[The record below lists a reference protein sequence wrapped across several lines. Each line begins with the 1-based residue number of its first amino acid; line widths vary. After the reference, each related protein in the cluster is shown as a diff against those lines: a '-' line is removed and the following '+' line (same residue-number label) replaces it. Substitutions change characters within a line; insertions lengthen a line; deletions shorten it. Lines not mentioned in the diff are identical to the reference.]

1 MLMSVVLAC
10 ALVPAVPAQ
19 AQPTAA
25 DAADVSAAE
34 TAADGGADG
43 VDGVDG
49 VDGADAPAATVPDVE
64 SPLVV
69 ADEQTVATVAEAVP
83 PSTAG
88 SYDTAIADANRYQL
102 VIVVRFAGDTTG
114 DGDTG
119 LNAVDPS
126 VLQLTGRRLVERL
139 NGFTDSPFLEPTL
152 YGYVK
157 DVSDGAC
164 RLQSIIPQADEDFR
178 IRYLTLPRAREGYAY
193 AVNVVED
200 ALAAFNRAYPD
211 FDGRSLDGDGDGY
224 ADNVLIVPE
233 VNGSAPV
240 IDSPLWPH
248 KADYTGSGRI
258 GAEGRAVR
266 VGTYTMVDTSHGVST
281 GTIVHETIHAFG
293 AKDLYRAGAKTE
305 DAANRPVGVWDIM
318 AEHAGSRLM
327 RPLAITRQD
336 CGWTKLEETGGGSV
350 TLFAPGSGKRQA
362 VKFKT
367 DLNASEYFVAEFRR
381 ASDAAGGAAGLDM
394 SVEGLPSTIGG
405 SGLVVYRVNPVMKD
419 AGNGNKGPKDYV
431 YIFRPGETG
440 APRGDGA
447 GDLRHA
453 QLSVSGRATL
463 GVADMAAG
471 LADGAITYSDGQNS
485 GIVVSVT
492 EQSDDAITF
501 KLEMPDVTAHD
512 LWKSAVDGKG
522 ATALTE
528 SGFSDTSLVK
538 AADGALYQV
547 CSRLQSGTRGAGAT
561 VYRYDG
567 SSWSSLGSLGN
578 GYGSFSGAVYRN
590 ELYVAGVRYGA
601 ATTIGL
607 WRWSG
612 RAWKEVA
619 TVAVAANK
627 PVLGVAGGAL
637 YLFADGS
644 GSGAQLYRLTG
655 SSLTP
660 VGRRWGSD
668 TIAGAHLFDVG
679 GQPAVMAGN
688 FNSDRTELWTLAN
701 GVWKVARVHSGF
713 AQTVAGYQDGKHS
726 FALTVTQD
734 GALRLI
740 DLAGTSGGGFGEKY
754 SPSPLA
760 LPKAYTASL
769 ALGGD
774 RLYVAL
780 AEAGS
785 QIARVFEASVGN
797 RASWQQVGANV
808 VSPSTAI
815 DVGTIGDAVFVA
827 STATPDDV
835 PMLLQHGSVG
845 PGAIVPAPPL
855 PSEPAKP
862 APAPTPAPKPTP
874 APAPKPTPKPAPS
887 TPAPAPSAPTP
898 APKPPSSAK
907 AKPAPK
913 PRATTFTK
921 VKGGRRAI
929 TLRWKKQT
937 KSVTGYQIRYSTS
950 RKFTKKTT
958 RTRWVKSAKKTSLT
972 VKKLK
977 AKKTYMLKFAHIR
990 KSEPS
995 ITIRSGR
1002 R

>member
-25 DAADVSAAE
+25 DAADASAAE
-34 TAADGGADG
+34 TAADGGAEA
-43 VDGVDG
+43 
-49 VDGADAPAATVPDVE
+49 ADAPAATVPDVE

-69 ADEQTVATVAEAVP
+69 ADEQTVATVAEAAP
-83 PSTAG
+83 SSTAG

-119 LNAVDPS
+119 LNAADPS

-152 YGYVK
+152 YSYVK

-164 RLQSIIPQADEDFR
+164 RLQSIIPQADEGFR

-248 KADYTGSGRI
+248 KADYTGAGRI

-367 DLNASEYFVAEFRR
+367 DLNASEYFVAEFRQ

-419 AGNGNKGPKDYV
+419 AGNGNKGSKDYV

-453 QLSVSGRATL
+453 QLTASGRSSVGAAAL
-463 GVADMAAG
+463 DAG
-471 LADGAITYSDGQNS
+471 LTDGALTYSDGQNS
-485 GIVVSVT
+485 GVVVAVT
-492 EQSDDAITF
+492 VQTADSITF
-501 KLEMPDVTAHD
+501 DIRMPDTD
-512 LWKSAVDGKG
+512 RLGLWKNAVDAQGS
-522 ATALTE
+522 TALTE
-528 SGFSDTSLVK
+528 TGFTDTSLVK
-538 AADGALYQV
+538 GADGSLYQL
-547 CSRLQSGTRGAGAT
+547 CPRASGAA
-561 VYRYDG
+561 VYRFDG
-567 SSWSSLGSLGN
+567 TAWTSLGN
-578 GYGSFSGAVYRN
+578 VGAGCNHFSGLVYRN
-590 ELYVAGVRYGA
+590 ELYVAGASFGA
-601 ATTIGL
+601 KPSVGL
-607 WRWSG
+607 WRWNGQS
-612 RAWKEVA
+612 WK
-619 TVAVAANK
+619 AVASVSASANR
-627 PVLGVAGGAL
+627 PVLGEAGGRL

-644 GSGAQLYRLTG
+644 GGAAQLYRLDG
-655 SSLTP
+655 SALKEVCRPLGDVS
-660 VGRRWGSD
+660 V
-668 TIAGAHLFDVG
+668 AGAALFDVG
-679 GQPAVMAGN
+679 GEPAVMVGN
-688 FNSDRTELWTLAN
+688 FADWSNPRTELWRMAN
-701 GVWKVARVHSGF
+701 GTWKEPAFVHEGF
-713 AQTVAGYQDGKHS
+713 AQAISPWQDGTRA
-726 FALTVTQD
+726 FALTTTQD
-734 GALRLI
+734 GAVRFV
-740 DLAGTSGGGFGEKY
+740 DLAGGGSSGRVL
-754 SPSPLA
+754 PLPAAFAAA
-760 LPKAYTASL
+760 LTVK
-769 ALGGD
+769 GD
-774 RLYVAL
+774 DLYVA
-780 AEAGS
+780 AVEQKT
-785 QIARVFEASVGN
+785 QIARVYRASVDE
-797 RASWQQVGANV
+797 RAAWQQVGANV
-808 VSPSTAI
+808 ISPSIAVDI
-815 DVGTIGDAVFVA
+815 DTLGAGLFLASVSSVEDPAVLRQYGA
-827 STATPDDV
+827 
-835 PMLLQHGSVG
+835 VG
-845 PGAIVPAPPL
+845 PGAVTPL
-855 PSEPAKP
+855 PALPALP
-862 APAPTPAPKPTP
+862 DSAPTAPAQPAQPAPKPTTP
-874 APAPKPTPKPAPS
+874 APSKPAAPKPA
-887 TPAPAPSAPTP
+887 PAPAPSAPKP
-898 APKPPSSAK
+898 SPKPSASAK
-907 AKPAPK
+907 AKAASR
-913 PRATTFTK
+913 PRATAFTK
-921 VKGGRRAI
+921 VRGVKRALS
-929 TLRWKKQT
+929 LRWKKQT
-937 KSVTGYQIRYSTS
+937 KNVTGYQIRYSTS
-950 RKFTKKTT
+950 KKFTKKATKT
-958 RTRWVKSAKKTSLT
+958 VRVKSVKKTSLT

-977 AKKTYMLKFAHIR
+977 AKKTYYVQIR
-990 KSEPS
+990 TYKKVGAKYYYASWS
-995 ITIRSGR
+995 KTKKAKTK
-1002 R
+1002 